1 MPTIHWAPS
10 DVSPRPFSLYTQH
23 TTLPLSLKS
32 SQNEGLQSSL
42 QNRSN
47 RITDSALFDA
57 ANSLAHNEILPSS
70 PEVLGNLY
78 DDTAVV
84 SDVGHAGAKEKS
96 FTSSAATKQLKEG
109 WEERILRHHD
119 KIIRAKNR
127 HAQQQE
133 LQQQQS
139 FASPTTTQRPPKTT
153 HTSAA
158 AAINREAHNHTAV
171 PPPQLISALRQIF
184 GSTSS
189 SDLHDLI
196 ASSSGRNN
204 TKGGDKTSETSVVN
218 VLPLLLKAVL
228 NHGAFTGVS
237 SAATAGALQGGAAK
251 RDLGSLFESSSDDIA
266 KEEEDT
272 KSEKEGDIENVAC
285 GKRGDSSK
293 DDASPTFNSPSAA
306 NTEAIIG
313 NVCRD
318 MLKDTSDNTRI
329 HGLLI
334 AALSVL
340 TGSLMTEE
348 DLENLQPREAKES
361 QLKSPGQQPSVDS
374 LANTDNPKHFLQ
386 VGAALSLLKS
396 LQGKIDI
403 DASSE
408 FLLNDQLLGYFAE
421 ASSTYEERIEIQKT
435 NLFKTPVVD
444 SAEIKAVS
452 DIFTPKGRD
461 GDSMVTPPPT
471 LQNLVSDDHADDD
484 DARTSDGGGLEDES
498 DAAGE
503 GLAEMLMREAE
514 GELSANIASAIASI
528 VAGESASFDED
539 DGASSDEYHEEEDS
553 VIEEGYDE
561 EEENAT
567 FQETSEGNARDS
579 ATATANNA
587 GDERSESGH
596 EEVDAVSNGEDEE
609 SIMLHRALALSLAA
623 TASAGASES
632 SNSDSSSLA
641 RSSAANEPPSSR
653 ARKFKAKLERKESAE
668 SCETK
673 PPSDNEESALLPPL
687 PTPLSSSVLPS
698 ASLFA
703 RLTMQDHAS
712 ITNDTS
718 EVDVSAVFDPSSL
731 SSYGNVPA
739 SHVLVHLLHSILGV
753 LQTSVCGS
761 DNFVSSTKA
770 TGDLLSTLMT
780 PRTPASS
787 AKKRDSAMKES
798 VQMNVKESPKVFMPD
813 SATVQLLTCSLI
825 LSNQLRSSAILTLSD
840 ILSNVKGKSENSTEE
855 QDGIIQIADSAES
868 EDPLFE
874 QKDDPADGV
883 TSESL
888 ENKGLKRKAAAAADV
903 ESLKHTTKQ
912 KMVEVWKERAAFY
925 SVCCY
930 LTMRC
935 IRIVMGKCVQNGLSC
950 SDANLGYSEYD
961 TVIHLS
967 TRARVGLSTAM
978 SAFHS
983 ASTSTSFQALQESMS
998 LFDSN
1003 DAQKLSKQLLVVP
1016 LCNESLQLWGSS
1028 IPLMYPVHNTR
1039 VELLHGALR
1048 DGMSSSTTEESIFST
1063 VSGEIN
1069 DSKWNDGEIQRFKLD
1084 ILCRRLRM
1092 SDMLDCF
1099 VAQPMLGAG
1108 NDSGDTEDS
1117 NQLASSSSLPDN
1129 SHATVSLLG
1138 AVVEKYQQPSEVN
1151 LTKLYLALCQRT
1163 ISNLILWN
1171 DLSLSPDDEH
1181 EANESLRLS
1190 LAPSKLHFDAT
1201 KCSDSIALDSAGAT
1215 ANQRAAKVWG
1225 TVLSSTC
1232 FLPKSGV
1239 HRWAVRLDKCERG
1252 HVFVGVATARAST
1265 KTYVGGDGNGWGL
1278 IGTQALWHDRNKI
1291 RSDYGAMVRTGSVI
1305 VATLDTNVGT
1315 LSYGLW
1321 KDASP
1326 DGEGSGAAGAMSPSQ
1341 IITSM
1346 TSPRRGIPNAGSAFI
1361 EDWGVAFEGIP
1372 SDVKLYPAVGLYQRD
1387 DRATL
1392 YTISSNTSEKG
1403 TSTIPP
1409 TISSGRV
1416 YFPAVNE
1423 ANTEDTAHVR
1433 SWNQTLCSD
1442 GINFASEILAR
1453 SVKLLELEQASTLI
1467 NSSVLLTTVLPTLAS
1482 SICLV
1487 PSCIP
1492 TLSARYAMELL
1503 PLVTRCAKLLDSL
1516 VLPENRSESL
1526 GVAIQEGTWI
1536 LNADAATSSDGDNQ
1550 GCVDIEE
1557 YTVNFKHYPGQD
1569 DERMHSRFYGG
1580 GKSTSGRKANSVSII
1595 GSSQGTH
1602 VQFVEEWSDEE
1613 SLEEGVS
1620 TFFDFAKRS
1629 TSSCVVD
1636 ARLSLC
1642 GTKLVGT
1649 YHNVQQG
1656 TSGNISGYLQ
1666 QAQFPSAIQSTSGQ
1680 TELIQTESLLTLA
1693 VGHLSL
1699 VLCSHTALSDID
1711 AETINTD
1718 VKKARDDI
1726 FLSLLLT
1733 SPILSSGRQDT
1744 DGSSIRKLIDSVWER
1759 CRSSDIRDYGGGS
1772 DIVEQWQDL
1781 IYFDLF
1787 VATNAASDENAT
1799 KKDSIQRSVE
1809 SHTSSTL
1816 YEGSFSRMCP
1826 VSYSKSH
1833 QKVASAILY
1842 HSNDITDSSIETA
1855 CYASLRLIENGIR
1868 EALGRAQS
1876 GVSLKYICAQRCSL
1890 TDSITDLIFDI
1901 VAQDGQSNDII
1912 EDIANIYK
1920 SIQSEEDLD
1929 CLTQHLQTRT
1939 EKCIMRYVSLRSLQL
1954 LLGSE
1959 DSHQGITVCSAM
1971 ESALI
1976 SLPRLLL
1983 QFSTTTAG
1991 CSAGVQK
1998 CIVSSVKSL
2007 YSQIDTVLAS
2017 LIEQQSAGLVSN
2029 ASLVLALLANYF
2041 VTLHPSEKMIQDL
2054 RDIMGHCRS
2063 TALQSTIGSSPEAAL
2078 AQTLDVHSAQRLLE
2092 TTAFA
2097 LQTTA
2102 SILSQQMETP
2112 SSSLTGFLSDSLLN
2126 EVTEAIPIAEESY
2139 KLERREI
2146 AIVAIKS
2153 DWDSSQKRIGN
2164 TGVESDERSVRSAGF
2179 SFFSKHSTLQPTKS
2193 NASASSSESVSADWY
2208 LGQLLDT
2215 VHVCNGFMTSR
2226 QLEWA
2231 NVLVSAVKSRLPL
2244 NCRLRILRFL
2254 RRILHKTEAQPELM
2268 NALFQLSGLVGCYSD
2283 NEIQDDSDDTVLS
2296 CDNLALSSGVVALLR
2311 YLYVFSSDG
2320 SRSWRSAIH
2329 ETISDA
2335 SNVPASTMRG
2345 ILSFFGGSPSFL
2357 RNGSFVIIEPDVAS
2371 SLSSSSSAAAGKSRV
2386 ASSGATS
2393 SLNNSAGKGIEGVLS
2408 GLLRSSSQA
2417 GILSSVDTR
2426 SGLCE
2431 VMVMSNRT
2439 MMLQSTALDA
2449 SSSSEV
2455 TVRAVHVN
2463 ASGLAAADELPL
2475 MIESQVPAAHMFDS
2489 LRDQLKL
2496 SAEECPTSCDM
2507 LSSAMA
2513 LRSGTVLL
2521 SLPVIHKQFSSGK
2534 SLNSLR
2540 SFLAIALQLASQKPS
2555 NDTSAGLNSLPS
2567 VEARLWH
2574 LLSVGVTLKVR
2585 KAKLED
2591 TSILWA
2597 ELLEQTSS
2605 KDKSKI
2611 SKATSTGLVGYHTPP
2626 AVSGRSF
2633 FGSALDRAF
2642 GGSSSGITAGSN
2654 SASAR
2659 EEEDDDTAAAH
2670 LREAAIVQMQ
2680 ELGLPRQWAELA
2692 LRRTGGTIEAAVHF
2706 CLERGGD
2713 MERLL
2718 AEDLARGPSSMSFRR
2733 RGGFGASSRINTSTL
2748 INQLVEMGFPRHW
2761 CAAAL
2766 AATSNNVDDALTW
2779 ILTNGERLSAEDEN
2793 AEDEQAGE
2801 ESDEDD
2807 EDEGEEEEWDQ
2818 EEDSDDGSKDSE
2830 KNILSNVAPDTTT
2843 KDPSNVKS
2851 ENISPT
2857 GWSGSIC
2864 PVRFVSGRSK
2874 IDPQTLDVA
2883 GLQDGGFSSVGT
2895 KGVLLTSGKWY
2906 YEAEIKTAGCLQIGW
2921 ADSSFAGHC
2930 QADRGDG
2937 VGDGPSSWAFDGWRR
2952 YRWHSTATEW
2962 GCRWQEGDVVGCLVD
2977 MDSMSI
2983 SFTLNGKGE
2992 EIGMGLAFSEEGFR
3006 PCSGVYACV
3015 SFNRRE
3021 KIRLILGGE
3030 GTESFKY
3037 SPPEGYRGVGEAILD
3052 AVKQQDILLQ
3062 EEECFLPS
3070 QLSDKVE
3077 SLDGDSKKYSYICDF
3092 SDGEHG
3098 HEVFSWQHRYYGS
3111 DASVHLG
3118 GNRSALS
3125 GGASG
3130 KVKGGKSSN
3139 HDSISADISSRLR
3152 CLSEKSD
3159 SDQPKAE
3166 TEEGSSGTSFTLLKE
3181 SYDKIISSVNDELA
3195 EICKFLNVMYAK
3207 KLVMHVMVSYSD
3219 RFSPMLFLPKD
3230 LHMSSDVSPEV
3241 ETSRKLF
3248 QVLEDCS
3255 SISGWLGEA
3264 GAMALAAEALGLGIS
3279 TFDSTADS
3287 TPGGLCVANN
3297 SCVDVF
3303 IPCGG
3308 VSQCLSSAILPSQ
3321 YTTEKGLISTTHTF
3335 AACSEAAV
3343 GCDSGGSLAFVR
3355 IGLQNAVATSSSF
3368 RQVLL
3373 AGIRRAVRLLA
3384 VTEYTLEDGL
3394 LNVSDA

>member
-1 MPTIHWAPS
+1 MG
-10 DVSPRPFSLYTQH
+10 
-23 TTLPLSLKS
+23 LSTES
-32 SQNEGLQSSL
+32 SQNRRDAIETLIDMDPAGAAYRAARTMNEGLQSSL

-127 HAQQQE
+127 HAKQQE
-133 LQQQQS
+133 LQLQQS

-153 HTSAA
+153 HTSSSSA

-266 KEEEDT
+266 KEEGIPNL
-272 KSEKEGDIENVAC
+272 KKKETLRMWLAE
-285 GKRGDSSK
+285 RG
-293 DDASPTFNSPSAA
+293 
-306 NTEAIIG
+306 EI
-313 NVCRD
+313 
-318 MLKDTSDNTRI
+318 L
-329 HGLLI
+329 
-334 AALSVL
+334 L

-408 FLLNDQLLGYFAE
+408 FLLNEQLLGYFAE

-596 EEVDAVSNGEDEE
+596 EELDAVSNGEDEE
-609 SIMLHRALALSLAA
+609 SIMLHRALVLSLAA

-687 PTPLSSSVLPS
+687 PTPLSSLVLPS

-787 AKKRDSAMKES
+787 AKKRDGAMKES
-798 VQMNVKESPKVFMPD
+798 VQMNVKESPKIFMPD

-998 LFDSN
+998 LFDSD

-1069 DSKWNDGEIQRFKLD
+1069 DSKWNDGEIQLFKLD

-1346 TSPRRGIPNAGSAFI
+1346 TSPRRGIPNAGSAF
-1361 EDWGVAFEGIP
+1361 D
-1372 SDVKLYPAVGLYQRD
+1372 
-1387 DRATL
+1387 
-1392 YTISSNTSEKG
+1392 
-1403 TSTIPP
+1403 
-1409 TISSGRV
+1409 
-1416 YFPAVNE
+1416 
-1423 ANTEDTAHVR
+1423 
-1433 SWNQTLCSD
+1433 
-1442 GINFASEILAR
+1442 
-1453 SVKLLELEQASTLI
+1453 
-1467 NSSVLLTTVLPTLAS
+1467 
-1482 SICLV
+1482 
-1487 PSCIP
+1487 
-1492 TLSARYAMELL
+1492 
-1503 PLVTRCAKLLDSL
+1503 
-1516 VLPENRSESL
+1516 
-1526 GVAIQEGTWI
+1526 
-1536 LNADAATSSDGDNQ
+1536 
-1550 GCVDIEE
+1550 
-1557 YTVNFKHYPGQD
+1557 
-1569 DERMHSRFYGG
+1569 
-1580 GKSTSGRKANSVSII
+1580 
-1595 GSSQGTH
+1595 
-1602 VQFVEEWSDEE
+1602 
-1613 SLEEGVS
+1613 
-1620 TFFDFAKRS
+1620 
-1629 TSSCVVD
+1629 
-1636 ARLSLC
+1636 
-1642 GTKLVGT
+1642 
-1649 YHNVQQG
+1649 
-1656 TSGNISGYLQ
+1656 
-1666 QAQFPSAIQSTSGQ
+1666 
-1680 TELIQTESLLTLA
+1680 
-1693 VGHLSL
+1693 
-1699 VLCSHTALSDID
+1699 
-1711 AETINTD
+1711 
-1718 VKKARDDI
+1718 
-1726 FLSLLLT
+1726 
-1733 SPILSSGRQDT
+1733 
-1744 DGSSIRKLIDSVWER
+1744 
-1759 CRSSDIRDYGGGS
+1759 
-1772 DIVEQWQDL
+1772 
-1781 IYFDLF
+1781 
-1787 VATNAASDENAT
+1787 
-1799 KKDSIQRSVE
+1799 
-1809 SHTSSTL
+1809 
-1816 YEGSFSRMCP
+1816 
-1826 VSYSKSH
+1826 
-1833 QKVASAILY
+1833 
-1842 HSNDITDSSIETA
+1842 
-1855 CYASLRLIENGIR
+1855 
-1868 EALGRAQS
+1868 
-1876 GVSLKYICAQRCSL
+1876 
-1890 TDSITDLIFDI
+1890 
-1901 VAQDGQSNDII
+1901 
-1912 EDIANIYK
+1912 
-1920 SIQSEEDLD
+1920 
-1929 CLTQHLQTRT
+1929 
-1939 EKCIMRYVSLRSLQL
+1939 
-1954 LLGSE
+1954 
-1959 DSHQGITVCSAM
+1959 
-1971 ESALI
+1971 
-1976 SLPRLLL
+1976 
-1983 QFSTTTAG
+1983 
-1991 CSAGVQK
+1991 
-1998 CIVSSVKSL
+1998 
-2007 YSQIDTVLAS
+2007 
-2017 LIEQQSAGLVSN
+2017 
-2029 ASLVLALLANYF
+2029 
-2041 VTLHPSEKMIQDL
+2041 
-2054 RDIMGHCRS
+2054 
-2063 TALQSTIGSSPEAAL
+2063 
-2078 AQTLDVHSAQRLLE
+2078 
-2092 TTAFA
+2092 
-2097 LQTTA
+2097 
-2102 SILSQQMETP
+2102 
-2112 SSSLTGFLSDSLLN
+2112 
-2126 EVTEAIPIAEESY
+2126 
-2139 KLERREI
+2139 
-2146 AIVAIKS
+2146 
-2153 DWDSSQKRIGN
+2153 
-2164 TGVESDERSVRSAGF
+2164 
-2179 SFFSKHSTLQPTKS
+2179 
-2193 NASASSSESVSADWY
+2193 
-2208 LGQLLDT
+2208 
-2215 VHVCNGFMTSR
+2215 
-2226 QLEWA
+2226 
-2231 NVLVSAVKSRLPL
+2231 
-2244 NCRLRILRFL
+2244 
-2254 RRILHKTEAQPELM
+2254 
-2268 NALFQLSGLVGCYSD
+2268 
-2283 NEIQDDSDDTVLS
+2283 
-2296 CDNLALSSGVVALLR
+2296 
-2311 YLYVFSSDG
+2311 
-2320 SRSWRSAIH
+2320 
-2329 ETISDA
+2329 
-2335 SNVPASTMRG
+2335 
-2345 ILSFFGGSPSFL
+2345 
-2357 RNGSFVIIEPDVAS
+2357 
-2371 SLSSSSSAAAGKSRV
+2371 
-2386 ASSGATS
+2386 
-2393 SLNNSAGKGIEGVLS
+2393 
-2408 GLLRSSSQA
+2408 
-2417 GILSSVDTR
+2417 
-2426 SGLCE
+2426 
-2431 VMVMSNRT
+2431 
-2439 MMLQSTALDA
+2439 
-2449 SSSSEV
+2449 
-2455 TVRAVHVN
+2455 
-2463 ASGLAAADELPL
+2463 
-2475 MIESQVPAAHMFDS
+2475 
-2489 LRDQLKL
+2489 
-2496 SAEECPTSCDM
+2496 
-2507 LSSAMA
+2507 
-2513 LRSGTVLL
+2513 
-2521 SLPVIHKQFSSGK
+2521 
-2534 SLNSLR
+2534 
-2540 SFLAIALQLASQKPS
+2540 
-2555 NDTSAGLNSLPS
+2555 
-2567 VEARLWH
+2567 
-2574 LLSVGVTLKVR
+2574 
-2585 KAKLED
+2585 
-2591 TSILWA
+2591 
-2597 ELLEQTSS
+2597 
-2605 KDKSKI
+2605 
-2611 SKATSTGLVGYHTPP
+2611 
-2626 AVSGRSF
+2626 
-2633 FGSALDRAF
+2633 
-2642 GGSSSGITAGSN
+2642 
-2654 SASAR
+2654 
-2659 EEEDDDTAAAH
+2659 
-2670 LREAAIVQMQ
+2670 
-2680 ELGLPRQWAELA
+2680 
-2692 LRRTGGTIEAAVHF
+2692 
-2706 CLERGGD
+2706 
-2713 MERLL
+2713 
-2718 AEDLARGPSSMSFRR
+2718 
-2733 RGGFGASSRINTSTL
+2733 
-2748 INQLVEMGFPRHW
+2748 
-2761 CAAAL
+2761 
-2766 AATSNNVDDALTW
+2766 
-2779 ILTNGERLSAEDEN
+2779 
-2793 AEDEQAGE
+2793 
-2801 ESDEDD
+2801 
-2807 EDEGEEEEWDQ
+2807 
-2818 EEDSDDGSKDSE
+2818 
-2830 KNILSNVAPDTTT
+2830 
-2843 KDPSNVKS
+2843 
-2851 ENISPT
+2851 
-2857 GWSGSIC
+2857 
-2864 PVRFVSGRSK
+2864 
-2874 IDPQTLDVA
+2874 
-2883 GLQDGGFSSVGT
+2883 
-2895 KGVLLTSGKWY
+2895 
-2906 YEAEIKTAGCLQIGW
+2906 
-2921 ADSSFAGHC
+2921 
-2930 QADRGDG
+2930 
-2937 VGDGPSSWAFDGWRR
+2937 
-2952 YRWHSTATEW
+2952 
-2962 GCRWQEGDVVGCLVD
+2962 
-2977 MDSMSI
+2977 
-2983 SFTLNGKGE
+2983 
-2992 EIGMGLAFSEEGFR
+2992 
-3006 PCSGVYACV
+3006 
-3015 SFNRRE
+3015 
-3021 KIRLILGGE
+3021 
-3030 GTESFKY
+3030 
-3037 SPPEGYRGVGEAILD
+3037 
-3052 AVKQQDILLQ
+3052 
-3062 EEECFLPS
+3062 
-3070 QLSDKVE
+3070 
-3077 SLDGDSKKYSYICDF
+3077 
-3092 SDGEHG
+3092 
-3098 HEVFSWQHRYYGS
+3098 
-3111 DASVHLG
+3111 
-3118 GNRSALS
+3118 
-3125 GGASG
+3125 
-3130 KVKGGKSSN
+3130 
-3139 HDSISADISSRLR
+3139 
-3152 CLSEKSD
+3152 
-3159 SDQPKAE
+3159 
-3166 TEEGSSGTSFTLLKE
+3166 
-3181 SYDKIISSVNDELA
+3181 
-3195 EICKFLNVMYAK
+3195 
-3207 KLVMHVMVSYSD
+3207 
-3219 RFSPMLFLPKD
+3219 
-3230 LHMSSDVSPEV
+3230 
-3241 ETSRKLF
+3241 
-3248 QVLEDCS
+3248 
-3255 SISGWLGEA
+3255 
-3264 GAMALAAEALGLGIS
+3264 
-3279 TFDSTADS
+3279 
-3287 TPGGLCVANN
+3287 
-3297 SCVDVF
+3297 
-3303 IPCGG
+3303 
-3308 VSQCLSSAILPSQ
+3308 
-3321 YTTEKGLISTTHTF
+3321 
-3335 AACSEAAV
+3335 
-3343 GCDSGGSLAFVR
+3343 
-3355 IGLQNAVATSSSF
+3355 
-3368 RQVLL
+3368 
-3373 AGIRRAVRLLA
+3373 
-3384 VTEYTLEDGL
+3384 
-3394 LNVSDA
+3394 